1 MSGSVALTN
10 KQKVSGGVTIL
21 DEDGQ
26 PFDALPEGVT
36 LSFVSSNPDVVG
48 VAVRPDG
55 MNVDLS
61 TGRNGNATL
70 TVHVEGMTKPD
81 GSPIPDDVTNITV
94 VNSKP
99 GALNFTLGAPE
110 DE

>member
-1 MSGSVALTN
+1 MSGSIQLTN
-10 KQKVSGGVTIL
+10 KQKVSGGVSIL

-26 PFDALPEGVT
+26 PFTSLPEGVSLAFT
-36 LSFVSSNPDVVG
+36 SSDPEVLGVS
-48 VAVRPDG
+48 VRADG

-61 TGRNGNATL
+61 TGKNGSAVL
-70 TVHVEGMTKPD
+70 TVHVDGMTMPD
-81 GSPIPDDVTNITV
+81 GSPIPDDVTNVSV

-99 GALNFTLGAPE
+99 NALNFTLGAPE

>member
-1 MSGSVALTN
+1 MAGTVQLTN

-26 PFDALPEGVT
+26 PFDVLPSGVT
-36 LSFVSSNPDVVG
+36 IDFVSSNPA
-48 VAVRPDG
+48 VAAVTVRPDG
-55 MNVDLS
+55 LNVDIA
-61 TGRNGNATL
+61 TGANGNATL
-70 TVHVEGMTKPD
+70 TVHANGLTKPD
-81 GSPIPDDVTNITV
+81 GTPFPDDVTNIQV

-99 GALNFTLGAPE
+99 NALNFTLGAAE